1 MRLSVDIE
9 LTLKTRQ
16 RKNTHE
22 FSLRA
27 RFDSAEER
35 VVVFGPSG
43 SGKSVT
49 LQAIAGLIQPTR
61 GHIRLGERTLF
72 DSAAGISLPARE
84 RRVGYVFQDY
94 ALFPHLTVL
103 ENAGYALRPWPKPLS
118 REACERILHMLDVF
132 GIAALAKS
140 LPSELSGGQRQR
152 VALARALLCEP
163 EVILLDEPF
172 SAMDLLLRDKMREE
186 LVAIQAR
193 FKVPIILITH
203 DLKDVR
209 AFADTLVVYQYGAV
223 AHVLPCREMCRR
235 EGETQAWPLIFEA
248 CGGVFVEAV

>member
-9 LTLKTRQ
+9 LTLKTQQ
-16 RKNTHE
+16 RRKARE
-22 FSLRA
+22 FSLHA
-27 RFDSAEER
+27 RFESAENR
-35 VVVFGPSG
+35 MVIFGPSG

-72 DSAAGISLPARE
+72 DSAAGISLPART
-84 RRVGYVFQDY
+84 RRIGYVFQDY

-103 ENAGYALRPWPKPLS
+103 QNAGYALRQWPRPLS
-118 REACERILHMLDVF
+118 REARERILHMLDVF
-132 GIAALAKS
+132 GVAALANN

-152 VALARALLCEP
+152 VALARALLHEP

-172 SAMDLLLRDKMREE
+172 SAMDLLLRDRMREE

-193 FKVPIILITH
+193 FKVPIVLITH

-209 AFADTLVVYQYGAV
+209 ALADTLVIYQYGAV
-223 AHVLPCREMCRR
+223 AKVLPCRDMCRH
-235 EGETQAWPLIFEA
+235 EDEALVWPRVFEE
-248 CGGVFVEAV
+248 CGGVFNAAI